1 MGKHEFS
8 EIRIENRLAE
18 PIENKKIIDF
28 YWFFKLK
35 GKYYNCF
42 LKNLDNSNQAGCQ
55 SEKNKVLLIIENS
68 GTATKGE

>member
-28 YWFFKLK
+28 Y
-35 GKYYNCF
+35 
-42 LKNLDNSNQAGCQ
+42 
-55 SEKNKVLLIIENS
+55 
-68 GTATKGE
+68 